1 MKILIVSAYA
11 PPHRGGIEFVVW
23 EQARRFVRKGH
34 EVTWISSRF
43 ADEAPVEDHEGYTL
57 LRTKALN
64 PFESRGVPYPIFTRE
79 LKRTIC
85 YQVDRSQIVHVHG
98 MLYQATSLAIRE
110 ARNRGRPVVLTSH
123 VIDQARP
130 PGGDGIGSVK
140 KVMNRGIK
148 LVEWSAHRFVGH
160 RNVRNSDAIVVL
172 NSAVRDYI
180 RRVLG
185 SDSNIHWIPN
195 GVDTSLFSPVSEEG
209 KISIRNRLGLPV
221 GKNIAT
227 FVGRLV
233 PRKGPQLVVQA
244 VRPDMGIHVVVV
256 GNGSIPCP
264 EHVPAPHITIW
275 PAQPREKI
283 PDILRASDVLV
294 LPSIGEGFPLI
305 AQEAMACG
313 VPVILSND
321 PSYKDYV
328 DSSCAKLVSPTVEG
342 VREGLSEILESKQ
355 KLERAGQSA
364 RKLVE
369 KKFAWDSNVEKHLDL
384 YASLVGK
391 NQNRLIRKETQC
403 QVQGIN

>member
-23 EQARRFVRKGH
+23 EQARRFARKGH
-34 EVTWISSRF
+34 EVTWVSSRF
-43 ADEAPVEDHEGYTL
+43 ADEAPREDHEGYTL
-57 LRTKALN
+57 LRAKALN
-64 PFESRGVPYPIFTRE
+64 PFESRGIPYPIFTTE
-79 LKRTIC
+79 FKRIISD
-85 YQVDRSQIVHVHG
+85 QVDRSQIVHVHG
-98 MLYQATSLAIRE
+98 MLYQGTSLAIRE
-110 ARNRGRPVVLTSH
+110 ARERGRPVVLTSH
-123 VIDQARP
+123 VIDQTRP
-130 PGGDGIGSVK
+130 PGGDGIGWVKRMMNRSVK
-140 KVMNRGIK
+140 LM
-148 LVEWSAHRFVGH
+148 EWGAHRFVGH

-172 NSAVRDYI
+172 NSAVHDYV
-180 RRVLG
+180 RRVPG

-195 GVDTSLFSPVSEEG
+195 GVDTYLFSPVSGEE
-209 KISIRNRLGLPV
+209 KIFIRKRLGLPV
-221 GKNIAT
+221 GKKVAT

-256 GNGSIPCP
+256 GNGSIPCR
-264 EHVPAPHITIW
+264 EQVPAPHVTIW

-305 AQEAMACG
+305 AQEAMACA

-342 VREGLSEILESKQ
+342 VREGLSEMLGSKQ
-355 KLERAGQSA
+355 NLERAGRSA
-364 RKLVE
+364 RKLAE

-384 YASLVGK
+384 YASLVSK
-391 NQNRLIRKETQC
+391 NQNRVMRKETQC
-403 QVQGIN
+403 QVQGID